1 MKMMKVCVPIN
12 NINILDINPD
22 LSKALRLLV
31 YDGQTGDQIIVN
43 ISYMNLGQRIQYMLD
58 NNIMHLVASV
68 NVEQHYKYITSRNIT
83 IYEPNLNTNALINA
97 YKVVGYEINPSYK
110 FT

>member
-1 MKMMKVCVPIN
+1 MMKVCVPIN

-43 ISYMNLGQRIQYMLD
+43 ISYFL
-58 NNIMHLVASV
+58 
-68 NVEQHYKYITSRNIT
+68 T
-83 IYEPNLNTNALINA
+83 
-97 YKVVGYEINPSYK
+97 
-110 FT
+110 

>member
-1 MKMMKVCVPIN
+1 
-12 NINILDINPD
+12 
-22 LSKALRLLV
+22 
-31 YDGQTGDQIIVN
+31 
-43 ISYMNLGQRIQYMLD
+43 MNLGQRIQYMLD

-68 NVEQHYKYITSRNIT
+68 NVEQHYKYITSRNKT

-97 YKVVGYEINPSYK
+97 YNVVGHEISPSYK